1 MKNKNQGALLA
12 IALGI
17 ILAISAAVFV
27 FLTVSA
33 KPPKLSQEKMQKA
46 AETAE
51 KAAEKENQPGPEEP
65 AEGDEEEY
73 TKSIKAFQVMAGES
87 SSADTANAQPKDTD
101 SSKDSDNEEEG
112 NSEEAEAAEE
122 GYLCSYSSQRIMTEA
137 DVQELKQ
144 GTYTDLP
151 QGKGII
157 RMVVN
162 ELYAKYGYQFGKEEI
177 QAYFDQKEWYQAI
190 STRSTDMND
199 IIKKMTDTERANG
212 EFLSPDIEEE

>member
-12 IALGI
+12 VALGI

-46 AETAE
+46 VETAE

-65 AEGDEEEY
+65 VESDEEKY

-87 SSADTANAQPKDTD
+87 SGADTTNAQPKDTD
-101 SSKDSDNEEEG
+101 SSKDADNEEDG
-112 NSEEAEAAEE
+112 NSEEAEAAEN

-177 QAYFDQKEWYQAI
+177 QAYFEQKEWYQAI
-190 STRSTDMND
+190 PTRSTDMND
-199 IIKKMTDTERANG
+199 IIKKMTDTERANV
-212 EFLSPDIEEE
+212 EFLSPYIEEE